1 MWDYNRH
8 SISYTGTNM
17 AGKLVSVPFHLLDR
31 LEKCNPNN
39 LDLFLHISCQP
50 YSLLSLANNTCF
62 RHTLSETRQR
72 FNKLYRRK
80 VCTCSNWEFLL
91 IYLINSKCVGPFPDL
106 RNWSSHSPFFVQAHL
121 HHYTQVDGMELDQFT
136 QSLESL
142 DSIVCE
148 YETLEASMGRPSTQ
162 VPRLKIA

>member
-1 MWDYNRH
+1 MWDCNRH

-91 IYLINSKCVGPFPDL
+91 MYLINSNCVGLIPRPQKLEFPFPIFCTGSL
-106 RNWSSHSPFFVQAHL
+106 TSLYPGGRYGIGPVYTESWVTGFHSMWVW
-121 HHYTQVDGMELDQFT
+121 
-136 QSLESL
+136 
-142 DSIVCE
+142 DSGG
-148 YETLEASMGRPSTQ
+148 LNG
-162 VPRLKIA
+162 